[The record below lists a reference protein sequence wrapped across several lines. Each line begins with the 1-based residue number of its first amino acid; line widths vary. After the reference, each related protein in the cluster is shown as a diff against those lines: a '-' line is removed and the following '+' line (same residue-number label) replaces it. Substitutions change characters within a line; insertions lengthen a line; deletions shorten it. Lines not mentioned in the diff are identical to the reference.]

1 MILKAAPF
9 PSGVKGTVVR
19 VVPFPC
25 FHICTKQSPKDL
37 GVLDVLGMM
46 TGVIYK
52 LVKNK
57 ASCFLT
63 VSGHPPFK
71 ARC

>member
-9 PSGVKGTVVR
+9 PSGGVKGTVVC

-25 FHICTKQSPKDL
+25 FRVGMKQSPKDL
-37 GVLDVLGMM
+37 GALDVRGIR

-52 LVKNK
+52 LVKN
-57 ASCFLT
+57 
-63 VSGHPPFK
+63 
-71 ARC
+71 